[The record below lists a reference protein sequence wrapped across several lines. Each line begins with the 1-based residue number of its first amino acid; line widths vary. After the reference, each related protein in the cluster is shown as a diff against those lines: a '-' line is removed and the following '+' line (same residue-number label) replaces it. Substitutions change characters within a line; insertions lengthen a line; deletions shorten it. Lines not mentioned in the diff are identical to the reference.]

1 MLIGNKALLW
11 TERGQPLLRDGS
23 VYRHR
28 LESVR
33 PDAARLAARAGDP
46 RFREPATSASY
57 EYARPTRTAG
67 ETYNGATGICRDD
80 AHLAITF
87 CRCRNIPARYCTG
100 YPGELGVPA
109 VEAPMD
115 SARSMEV
122 FPGGPDAAGPGA
134 GSRGAARSRYPARV
148 KSFEHVYR
156 LHRLMKRSRYPVPF
170 ERVMSELECSR
181 ATTKRVLAYL
191 RDVLGAP
198 LETSRDPRGYRYTDA
213 AYELPGFWFSA
224 EELQALLSLQQL
236 LATFQPGLL
245 DEALDPLRAR
255 LDQILRSQN
264 LQTGE
269 AGRIRLLRAA
279 ARPPGEHFA
288 TIAAAV
294 LQRQRLQIDYEA
306 RGSGQ
311 LSSREVSPQ
320 RLVHYRDNWYLDAWC
335 HKSNGLR
342 TFAVDCVVKA
352 DALATP
358 VQDIE
363 EKRLDDELG
372 GSYGIFSGT
381 PTATAILRFTAER
394 ARWIAVEQWHPQQQG
409 VWLPDGS
416 YELSVPYHRDEEL
429 ILDILRYGPD
439 VEVLGPPALRAEVAR
454 RIYAALEQYRS

>member
-1 MLIGNKALLW
+1 M
-11 TERGQPLLRDGS
+11 
-23 VYRHR
+23 
-28 LESVR
+28 
-33 PDAARLAARAGDP
+33 
-46 RFREPATSASY
+46 
-57 EYARPTRTAG
+57 
-67 ETYNGATGICRDD
+67 
-80 AHLAITF
+80 
-87 CRCRNIPARYCTG
+87 
-100 YPGELGVPA
+100 
-109 VEAPMD
+109 
-115 SARSMEV
+115 
-122 FPGGPDAAGPGA
+122 
-134 GSRGAARSRYPARV
+134 

-156 LHRLMKRSRYPVPF
+156 LHRLLKSRRYPVPF

-198 LETSRDPRGYRYTDA
+198 IESSREPRGYRYTDA

-245 DEALDPLRAR
+245 DDALDPLRER
-255 LDQILRSQN
+255 LNQILKSQN

-269 AGRIRLLRAA
+269 AGHIRLLRAA
-279 ARPPGEHFA
+279 ARPPGQHFA

-294 LQRQRLQIDYEA
+294 LQRQRLRIAYEA
-306 RGSGQ
+306 RGTGQ
-311 LSSREVSPQ
+311 ISEREISPQ
-320 RLVHYRDNWYLDAWC
+320 RLTHYRDNWYLDAWC

-342 TFAVDCVVKA
+342 TFAVDCVRA
-352 DALATP
+352 AEALDAPAEDVSP
-358 VQDIE
+358 E
-363 EKRLDDELG
+363 RLDDELA

-394 ARWIAVEQWHPQQQG
+394 ARWVSAETWHPLQQS

-439 VEVLGPPALRAEVAR
+439 VEVLAPPTLREAVKAR
-454 RIYAALEQYRS
+454 LAAAVERYR